1 VPCHRLPVVSPD
13 ARSMKRPASR
23 RPIPPQRRRSVPIS
37 NEHHLA
43 EPDTL
48 GTTIKLSFLD
58 WRGPLAWRQRTTTSG
73 AGTVTS
79 IYGVGRRDV
88 PGDPLAPGLLVQG
101 PAPCH
106 CSQPRAGRPATECER
121 GRGLSALVDRG
132 RRPHLPVRCVLSP
145 PGSRRRSFGAG
156 LARAGQRVRR
166 VASWQSGQA
175 DQPAMAWLGQGGLS

>member
-88 PGDPLAPGLLVQG
+88 PGDPLAPGFWFRDRLLVI
-101 PAPCH
+101 AA
-106 CSQPRAGRPATECER
+106 S
-121 GRGLSALVDRG
+121 RGLGG
-132 RRPHLPVRCVLSP
+132 RLRNVSV
-145 PGSRRRSFGAG
+145 AG
-156 LARAGQRVRR
+156 VSQR
-166 VASWQSGQA
+166 
-175 DQPAMAWLGQGGLS
+175 